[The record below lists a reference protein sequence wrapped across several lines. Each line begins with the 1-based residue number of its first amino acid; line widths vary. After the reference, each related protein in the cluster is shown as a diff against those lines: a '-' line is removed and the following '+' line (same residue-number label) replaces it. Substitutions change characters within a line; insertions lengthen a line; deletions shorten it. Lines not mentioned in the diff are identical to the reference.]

1 MKRTTISLPEDLAGI
16 VEREARRRRTSV
28 SEVVRTALE
37 SHFELDKPRELP
49 FANLFSSDQPHNN
62 AANLEEILAKEWADW
77 IEEDSF
83 GGSR

>member
-1 MKRTTISLPEDLAGI
+1 MKRTTISLPEDLAGM

-28 SEVVRTALE
+28 SQIVRTALE

-49 FANLFSSDQPHNN
+49 FANLYSGGPDD
-62 AANLEEILAKEWADW
+62 AANVEEILAKEWAAW

>member
-1 MKRTTISLPEDLAGI
+1 MKRTTISLPDDLAGI

-49 FANLFSSDQPHNN
+49 FANLGASDHTDT
-62 AANLEEILAKEWADW
+62 AANAEEILAKEWAAW

-83 GGSR
+83 GGTR